1 MPLSLPVLLVTVLA
15 ATGTPSGPP
24 SRWNGAITQVA
35 GAQSPGPEGSGKP
48 QDVAPPDAPVRSPD
62 VEPSGVSN
70 TEVAAPP
77 RAELVPV
84 GPEGTQGPAV
94 ATADEQTKNYEDAL
108 IAWGLG
114 EVERQVEPAPEGKVL
129 EEVLVTAE
137 EVVAPMDPYP
147 SLLNIFHVRTRDDI
161 VRQEVLI
168 APGQPYSEALVA
180 ESVRNLRKL
189 GLFSV
194 VRAVPV
200 KGSAP
205 GRVALLLVTKDL
217 WSLRLNNEF
226 SAVGSLLLY
235 LRLQGTEQN
244 FLGRGKKVA
253 LDFIM
258 RLDTFSFGQSYTDK
272 RVLGSRWSLTESAAV
287 LINRDTGKA
296 EGSRGSLSLSR
307 PLYSLATPWS
317 LSTSVAWNVETARQ
331 FRGADIWQ
339 LPFPDGAPVPY
350 VYNTREVAAGAT
362 YTRSYGQRYKW
373 NVGMGAGA
381 YHYAYAAPLA
391 SQLSDAQAD
400 WFRRNYLPRAE
411 DAGYANF
418 SLSAFEARYDVLRN
432 VDSYTLSEDFQLG
445 HSVLATLR
453 YAPPVFPSAA
463 HFAEGGLSLRYRVHW
478 GDALTTASAAASIR
492 QQFSAQTPG
501 AKEGWTNR
509 RWAAELVQVSPR
521 VLGGRFVARGLLD
534 VNIDD
539 LSDRVSLLGGSNGL
553 RGAAVDAYS
562 GKRLL
567 LVNLEYRTAPLVV
580 RTVHLGGVFFLDSG
594 SAFNKRPEMVTTVGV
609 GLRLLFPQFNVFPFR
624 IDFGYVLNGDRPPVG
639 SRLSLSSGQV
649 TDYRPSFLDSP

>member
-1 MPLSLPVLLVTVLA
+1 MRT
-15 ATGTPSGPP
+15 
-24 SRWNGAITQVA
+24 
-35 GAQSPGPEGSGKP
+35 PEG
-48 QDVAPPDAPVRSPD
+48 
-62 VEPSGVSN
+62 EPSGVSN
-70 TEVAAPP
+70 TEVPPPP
-77 RAELVPV
+77 RAEQVPV
-84 GPEGTQGPAV
+84 GPEGTAAPAPPTEETR
-94 ATADEQTKNYEDAL
+94 ANYEDAL
-108 IAWGLG
+108 ITWGLG

-129 EEVLVTAE
+129 EEVLVAAE

-147 SLLNIFHVRTRDDI
+147 SLLNIFHVRTRDQV
-161 VRQEVLI
+161 VRQEVLLT
-168 APGQPYSEALVA
+168 PGQPYSAALVA

-200 KGSAP
+200 RGSAP
-205 GRVALLLVTKDL
+205 DKVALLLVTKDL

-253 LDFIM
+253 VDFIL
-258 RLDTFSFGQSYTDK
+258 RLDTFSLGQSYTDK

-287 LINRDTGKA
+287 LINRDTGRA
-296 EGSRGSLSLSR
+296 EGSRGSLSVSR
-307 PLYSLATPWS
+307 PLYSLSTPWS

-331 FRGADIWQ
+331 YRGADIWQ
-339 LPFPDGAPVPY
+339 LPYPDGDPVPY
-350 VYNTREVAAGAT
+350 VYNTREVAAAST

-373 NVGMGAGA
+373 NVGLGAGA
-381 YHYAYAAPLA
+381 YHYAYAPPVA

-418 SLSAFEARYDVLRN
+418 SLSAFEARYAVLRN

-463 HFAEGGLSLRYRVHW
+463 HFAEGGLSARYRVHW

-492 QQFSAQTPG
+492 QQFSGAQ
-501 AKEGWTNR
+501 EGWTNR

-553 RGAAVDAYS
+553 RGSAVDAYS

-580 RTVHLGGVFFLDSG
+580 RTVHLGGVFFFDSG
-594 SAFNKRPEMVTTVGV
+594 SAFNKRPEMVSTVGV

>member
-1 MPLSLPVLLVTVLA
+1 MPLPLTVLLCTVLA
-15 ATGTPSGPP
+15 ATGVPSGQEARETPP
-24 SRWNGAITQVA
+24 VEQEGAGRPRDTEP
-35 GAQSPGPEGSGKP
+35 S
-48 QDVAPPDAPVRSPD
+48 DAPVRTPD
-62 VEPSGVSN
+62 FEPSGVSN
-70 TEVAAPP
+70 AEVPAPP
-77 RAELVPV
+77 RAESAPV
-84 GPEGTQGPAV
+84 GPEGTDAPALP
-94 ATADEQTKNYEDAL
+94 TADGRANYEDAL

-114 EVERQVEPAPEGKVL
+114 EVERQVEPAPEGQVL
-129 EEVLVTAE
+129 EEVLVAAE

-147 SLLNIFHVRTRDDI
+147 SLLNIFHVRTRDEV

-200 KGSAP
+200 KGREP

-258 RLDTFSFGQSYTDK
+258 RLDTFSLGQSYTDK
-272 RVLGSRWSLTESAAV
+272 RVLGSRWSLSESAAL
-287 LINRDTGKA
+287 LINRETGRA
-296 EGSRGSLSLSR
+296 EGSRGSFIVSR
-307 PLYSLATPWS
+307 PLYSLSTPWS

-350 VYNTREVAAGAT
+350 IYNTREVAAGAT
-362 YTRSYGQRYKW
+362 YTRSYGTRDKW
-373 NVGMGAGA
+373 NVGLGAGA
-381 YHYAYAAPLA
+381 YHYAYATPVA
-391 SQLSDAQAD
+391 SQLSDAQVD

-411 DAGYANF
+411 DAGYVNL
-418 SLSAFEARYDVLRN
+418 SLSAFKARYDVLRN

-445 HSVLATLR
+445 HSVVGTLR

-463 HFAEGGLSLRYRVHW
+463 HFVESGLSARYRVHW

-492 QQFSAQTPG
+492 RQFSAQQPG
-501 AKEGWTNR
+501 VREGWTNR
-509 RWAAELVQVSPR
+509 RWAVELVQVSPR

-539 LSDRVSLLGGSNGL
+539 LSERVSLLGGSNGL

-580 RTVHLGGVFFLDSG
+580 RTVHLGGVFFFDSG
-594 SAFNKRPEMVTTVGV
+594 SAFNRRPEMVSTVGV

-639 SRLSLSSGQV
+639 SRFSLSSGQV
-649 TDYRPSFLDSP
+649 TDYRPTFLDSP